1 MSDLQDI
8 IASNTVRAFNA
19 GYSAG
24 LEKAMQAAKFVSFE
38 HSDFDAPIL
47 SLSDFQEEAKHE

>member
-19 GYSAG
+19 GYAAG

-38 HSDFDAPIL
+38 HSDFDSAIL
-47 SLSDFQEEAKHE
+47 ALSDFQEEVKHD